1 MTTDLHRV
9 MHGVAIRKHGDAKA
23 VAALA
28 GLAVTKVENV
38 LVGAVA
44 AGRVLEVDGK
54 YMLTPCGQMMLAGE
68 YSRFHDGLRANPD
81 FAAACQ
87 RFEVIN
93 KDLKQLITDWQTMEV
108 GGRRVANDH
117 SDKDYDQRVIG
128 RLGSLHERFE
138 PIMKKLCAG
147 EARLK
152 IYSDK
157 LAAALEK
164 AEHGELAWVSDAK
177 LDSYHTVWFELHEDL
192 LRILGRVREE

>member
-1 MTTDLHRV
+1 MATELHQV

-28 GLAVTKVENV
+28 GLPLARVEAV
-38 LVGAVA
+38 LSGAVA
-44 AGRVLEVDGK
+44 GGRVAEVDGK

-68 YSRFHDGLRANPD
+68 YSRFNDALRANAE
-81 FAAACQ
+81 FVAAYQ

-108 GGRRVANDH
+108 GGKRVANDH
-117 SDKDYDQRVIG
+117 SNKEYDERVIA
-128 RLGSLHERFE
+128 RLGDLHERFE
-138 PIMKKLCAG
+138 PILKKLCAG
-147 EARLK
+147 EPRLK

-157 LAAALEK
+157 LGAALEK
-164 AEHGELAWVSDAK
+164 AEDGDVAWVSDAK

-192 LRILGRVREE
+192 LRILGHVREE